1 MDSSWRPKQEGPR
14 TCARLVDSKEAN
26 RQYVFTYT
34 LENAE
39 EAADGGGQVAA
50 AGAAAEAAAERRT
63 VFSAVGMGFNGR

>member
-50 AGAAAEAAAERRT
+50 AGAAAERRT
-63 VFSAVGMGFNGR
+63 VFSAVGMGFKGR